1 MKKLKYKIEYITR
14 KELID
19 LNHLKQSVFD
29 GNIYIFKK
37 FSNSFKL
44 IDFTNTYFL
53 KHFGIEVEDLI
64 KKKVSK
70 KIQEKKLIDFQKKFK
85 NSKYVLKLF
94 ANLLKELK
102 FNINETSSDKITFR
116 YSPIHQKN
124 HWVY

>member
-1 MKKLKYKIEYITR
+1 MNILQE

-64 KKKVSK
+64 KKSFK
-70 KIQEKKLIDFQKKFK
+70 KIQEKKLIDFQKK
-85 NSKYVLKLF
+85 V
-94 ANLLKELK
+94 
-102 FNINETSSDKITFR
+102 
-116 YSPIHQKN
+116 
-124 HWVY
+124 

>member
-70 KIQEKKLIDFQKKFK
+70 KIQEKKLIYFQKMFK

-94 ANLLKELK
+94 ANLLK
-102 FNINETSSDKITFR
+102 N
-116 YSPIHQKN
+116 
-124 HWVY
+124 